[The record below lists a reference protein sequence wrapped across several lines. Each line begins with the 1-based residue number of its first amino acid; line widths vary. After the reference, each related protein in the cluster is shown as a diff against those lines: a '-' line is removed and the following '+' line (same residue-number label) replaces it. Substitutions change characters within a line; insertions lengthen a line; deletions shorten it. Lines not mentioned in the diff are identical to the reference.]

1 MTEWEAETVG
11 RIAETWSAEAVL
23 VWASEQFASRI
34 TLATGFGAEGC
45 VLVDLIARHR
55 LPIDIFTL
63 DTGLLFPET
72 YALWQQ
78 LQERYGLT
86 IHAVQP
92 EQTVHEQAEA
102 HGDALWKRDP
112 NRCCQL
118 RKIAPLTARLAGFD
132 AWITAIRREQTTTR
146 AGAQAIQWDRQ
157 FNLVKVNPLVRWT
170 KQDVWKHITAFDVP
184 YNPLHDHGY
193 PSLGCVPCTTTTQPG
208 EEERAGRWRGTG
220 RTECGLH
227 R

>member
-1 MTEWEAETVG
+1 M
-11 RIAETWSAEAVL
+11 
-23 VWASEQFASRI
+23 
-34 TLATGFGAEGC
+34 
-45 VLVDLIARHR
+45 
-55 LPIDIFTL
+55 
-63 DTGLLFPET
+63 
-72 YALWQQ
+72 
-78 LQERYGLT
+78 
-86 IHAVQP
+86 
-92 EQTVHEQAEA
+92 
-102 HGDALWKRDP
+102 
-112 NRCCQL
+112 